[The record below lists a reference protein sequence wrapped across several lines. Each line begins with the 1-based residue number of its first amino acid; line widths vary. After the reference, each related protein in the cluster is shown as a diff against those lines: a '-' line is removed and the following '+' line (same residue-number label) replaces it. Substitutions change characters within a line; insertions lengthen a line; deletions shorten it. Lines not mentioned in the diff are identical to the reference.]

1 MAPCSRCGSRGSG
14 RLRGLRL
21 QIQEPGPPL
30 PGSPLLPQLW
40 EVLFT
45 TSLFPEIGGEAQGKL
60 GPEGL
65 GRDGRRE
72 ASTRPGKVPV
82 GRGNR
87 WRQPA
92 FRMLTL
98 SPVPCL
104 ETFPRVGWPV
114 PLGIGTGS
122 SGRVTEGSSG
132 LPSKAGGPGDRGQGP
147 VIGHHLS
154 CSQMPLEP
162 SLG

>member
-1 MAPCSRCGSRGSG
+1 MAPCWRCGTRGSG

-21 QIQEPGPPL
+21 QSQEPGPPL

-72 ASTRPGKVPV
+72 ASTGPGKVPV

-98 SPVPCL
+98 SPVRKHSP
-104 ETFPRVGWPV
+104 EWVGQSPR
-114 PLGIGTGS
+114 GS
-122 SGRVTEGSSG
+122 
-132 LPSKAGGPGDRGQGP
+132 GPGLQGRESHRGLQRA
-147 VIGHHLS
+147 
-154 CSQMPLEP
+154 PL
-162 SLG
+162 